1 MGITEESFLYSVFP
15 SFRYT
20 MYVTKKSAT
29 VKGRLKLNESLF
41 SSHTTHKNIDII
53 NEADNVVVLDRLGSG
68 GLSDIFSTCMEK
80 AIHSLSTTFAFS
92 HYSNPSINL
101 SYIAL
106 PTVSATL
113 SILSSMPTISQL
125 ESRNKDLHM
134 KYNKDYDEEY
144 GRLLLLVLLNF
155 FERINII
162 SFWIPGNS
170 VDGTHH
176 GKNLHLYDT

>member
-1 MGITEESFLYSVFP
+1 
-15 SFRYT
+15 

-41 SSHTTHKNIDII
+41 SSHATHTNIDTI

-113 SILSSMPTISQL
+113 SFLSSLPTISQL
-125 ESRNKDLHM
+125 ESKNKDLHL
-134 KYNKDYDEEY
+134 KYNKGYDDKY
-144 GRLLLLVLLNF
+144 GRLLLLELLNF

-162 SFWIPGNS
+162 SFWIPANS
-170 VDGTHH
+170 IDGTHH
-176 GKNLHLYDT
+176 GKNLRYIKVICFL